1 MKKFFAEFKEFI
13 SKGNVMD
20 LAIGVIVG
28 GMFTKIVNSLT
39 NDIIMPFVS
48 LVTGRTTFENMFLSL
63 DGNHYTTL
71 IEATQAGAPIV
82 AYGNLLKLILDFLIT
97 AFMLFLLVKGI
108 NKLRDITAKKE
119 EALKEL
125 ILTTVKDEKVIDENL
140 TTSEESN
147 EDK

>member
-63 DGNHYTTL
+63 DGNHYTTPVSYTHL
-71 IEATQAGAPIV
+71 IS
-82 AYGNLLKLILDFLIT
+82 LKNFSKYLH
-97 AFMLFLLVKGI
+97 
-108 NKLRDITAKKE
+108 
-119 EALKEL
+119 
-125 ILTTVKDEKVIDENL
+125 
-140 TTSEESN
+140 
-147 EDK
+147 